1 MKKADDRDI
10 IEHGVRAKHS
20 ADEGF
25 DASEPQSRAI
35 WGFAIASVICLVVVI
50 GALQQYFEKVW
61 NDAVYEKVLAPPSEQ
76 LIDVRGRDDWDLTH
90 YMYLDK
96 KSGQVRI
103 PVEEAQKKFFEEQAA
118 GKSLS
123 PGKPLAPKK
132 EDLEGWQ
139 GTGEAPP
146 APDATPAPAAVAE
159 NKK

>member
-1 MKKADDRDI
+1 MRTREAILSD
-10 IEHGVRAKHS
+10 HTVRAKHN

-25 DASEPQSRAI
+25 DATEPQSKAI

-61 NDAVYEKVLAPPSEQ
+61 DDAVYQKVLSPPSEQ
-76 LIDVRGRDDWDLTH
+76 LNDVRGRDDWDLTH

-103 PVEEAQKKFFEEQAA
+103 PLDEAQKKFFEEQAA
-118 GKSLS
+118 GKSFY
-123 PGKPLAPKK
+123 PAKNTTPKK

-139 GTGEAPP
+139 GTGEAP
-146 APDATPAPAAVAE
+146 AAPAPAAVAE